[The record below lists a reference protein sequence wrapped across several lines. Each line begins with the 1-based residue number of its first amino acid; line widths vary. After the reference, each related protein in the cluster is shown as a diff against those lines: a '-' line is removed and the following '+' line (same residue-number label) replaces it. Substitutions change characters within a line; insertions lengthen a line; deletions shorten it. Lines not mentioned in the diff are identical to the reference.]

1 MMVMVVAAGAGSR
14 TGSLVAGFARRR
26 GHYVRSL
33 ASLDD
38 ARGKL
43 VLTVPP

>member
-1 MMVMVVAAGAGSR
+1 MMVMVVAAG